1 MEIQINDTK
10 EFDPFPISFGDKVN
24 SVTSVSSVLSKVC
37 QALKENGYNPLD
49 QIVGYLI
56 SGDPTYITSHH
67 NARVL
72 IRQLER
78 DQILDELVQNYLQR
92 EGI

>member
-10 EFDPFPISFGDKVN
+10 EFDVFPMPYIDKIN
-24 SVTSVSSVLSKVC
+24 TVSSVASILGQVC

-56 SGDPTYITSHH
+56 SGDPTYITNHQ
-67 NARVL
+67 NARLL
-72 IRQLER
+72 IRQLDR
-78 DQILDELVQNYLQR
+78 DQILDELVQKYLQR